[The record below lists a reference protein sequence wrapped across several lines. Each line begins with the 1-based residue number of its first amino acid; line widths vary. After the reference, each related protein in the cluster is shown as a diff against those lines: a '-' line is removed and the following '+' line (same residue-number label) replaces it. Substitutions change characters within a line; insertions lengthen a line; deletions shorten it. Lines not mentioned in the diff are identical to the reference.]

1 MRILCLYHPCHSS
14 LPLDLVAGVRPQHAL
29 GQARSITQEEKP
41 SFQRE
46 LLVFA
51 CLHWSEPEV
60 YDSVGFSGLLLDW
73 GGLGPHLPRV
83 HLPEI
88 LNSVSWFTQVGLI
101 PLVADST
108 CWLF

>member
-1 MRILCLYHPCHSS
+1 M
-14 LPLDLVAGVRPQHAL
+14 
-29 GQARSITQEEKP
+29 
-41 SFQRE
+41 
-46 LLVFA
+46 
-51 CLHWSEPEV
+51 
-60 YDSVGFSGLLLDW
+60 YDSVEFSGLLLDW

-88 LNSVSWFTQVGLI
+88 LDSVSWFTQVRLI